1 MKKALSV
8 LIAIL
13 CISTT
18 TIFSQEK
25 KFVNL
30 KRAKVAP
37 KIDGILND
45 PAWAEAEEAKN
56 FIQFRPDMGVE
67 EEAHEKTIVKV
78 TYDDNAV
85 YFAAFMQDDPSK
97 IMKQFTTRDNFGQ
110 ADFFL
115 ISINPNNDGQ
125 NDTEFLV
132 FSSGTQG
139 DAVVTSNGNEDWG
152 WNAVWDS
159 AVKIVDN
166 GWIAEIRIPYSALRF
181 SNNNIQ
187 TWGVNY
193 HRRYM
198 RDNRQYTWNPID
210 LSSGKKIGLMHG
222 ELRGIENINPP
233 TRLSFYPFAS
243 GITRSYDGNNDSD
256 FKFGMDLK
264 YGITENFTLDATLV
278 PDFSQA
284 GFDNVQLNL
293 GPFEQQFS
301 EQRQFFTEGVDL
313 FSKGDLFYSR
323 RIGGSP
329 SSYPELNENESV
341 TNYQNNVKVLNA
353 MKLSGRTKN
362 GLGVAFLNA
371 ITKKTK
377 VFIKNSDT
385 QNIRTETVE
394 PLANYNILV
403 IDKQFNG
410 NSSVSVVN
418 TNVMRN
424 GGFRDANVTAGLFD
438 INNKKNTYNYAGAFK
453 VSNVNYKGEDKTTT
467 GISGN
472 LGLNKISGNYR
483 FGIDYTFVDE
493 KFDINDIGILRRN
506 NNTNLGAYAS
516 YQTFKPTKA
525 LNNYRIDMWFNYNR
539 LFKPSTYTSKDIG
552 INFNAQTKKLF
563 DFGGNINWEIGKQ
576 YDYWEPRTEGRY
588 FTFSNG
594 LNVNAWI
601 GTNRAKK
608 FSFMTRQGFATL
620 FDKDRD
626 VFVHFWAV
634 DPTFR
639 LTDKF
644 TLSYSY
650 QYNRGNGG
658 RGYVTTADNDDI
670 IFGERLQKTIINSIS
685 GTYNFNSFHGLSLTF
700 RNYWSTV
707 DYDYALY
714 TLENDGST
722 INTTGYNLDNIGTF
736 LSDDPDFNPNVN
748 FNTWNLD
755 FSYSWQF
762 APGSLLTALYRNS
775 LFNRNTMSS
784 DNFFDSLD
792 TLFDQPIEHIFSL
805 RMVYYIDYNNIKGL
819 FKNKNS

>member
-1 MKKALSV
+1 MKNILFA
-8 LIAIL
+8 LIALL
-13 CISTT
+13 CIST
-18 TIFSQEK
+18 ISSQEK

-30 KRAKVAP
+30 KRAKEAP

-45 PAWAEAEEAKN
+45 PAWAEAEEAKD
-56 FIQFRPDMGVE
+56 FIQFRPDAGVME
-67 EEAHEKTIVKV
+67 TADEKTIVKV

-132 FSSGTQG
+132 FTTGTQG
-139 DAVVTSNGNEDWG
+139 DAIVTSNGNEDWG

-166 GWIAEIRIPYSALRF
+166 GWIAEIKIPYSALRF
-181 SNNNIQ
+181 SNKGVQ
-187 TWGVNY
+187 TWGINY
-193 HRRYM
+193 HRRFM

-222 ELRGIENINPP
+222 EIRGIENINPP
-233 TRLSFYPFAS
+233 TRLSLYPFAS
-243 GITRSYDGNNDSD
+243 ALTRSFDGENDSD
-256 FKFGMDLK
+256 FNFGMDVK

-293 GPFEQQFS
+293 GPFEQEFS

-323 RIGGSP
+323 RIGNSP
-329 SSYPELNENESV
+329 SAYPTLGADEEV
-341 TNYQNNVKVLNA
+341 TKYPNNVKVINA
-353 MKLSGRTKN
+353 LKLSGRTKE
-362 GLGVAFLNA
+362 GLGVAFFNA
-371 ITKKTK
+371 ITEKTEAT
-377 VFIKNSDT
+377 IKDNVT
-385 QNIRTETVE
+385 LNTRKEVVE

-403 IDKQFNG
+403 VDKQFNG
-410 NSSVSVVN
+410 NSSVSLVN
-418 TNVMRN
+418 TNVMRD

-438 INNKKNTYNYAGAFK
+438 INNKKNTYNYEGAFK
-453 VSNVNYKGEDKTTT
+453 VSNVNYKGDDKTTT
-467 GISGN
+467 GISGG
-472 LGLNKISGNYR
+472 LGFNKISGNYR
-483 FGIDYTFVDE
+483 FGVEYEMADKE
-493 KFDINDIGILRRN
+493 FDINDMGIQFRN
-506 NNTNLGAYAS
+506 NFSNFEAYGY
-516 YQTFKPTKA
+516 YQTFKPTKT
-525 LNNYRIDMWFNYNR
+525 LNNFNVNVWFNYER
-539 LFKPSTYTSKDIG
+539 LFKPSTYTSKNVG

-563 DFGGNINWEIGKQ
+563 NFGGNINWEIGKQ

-588 FTFSNG
+588 FTFNNG
-594 LNVNAWI
+594 FNLNAWI

-620 FDKDRD
+620 FDKNRD

-634 DPTFR
+634 DPTIR
-639 LTDKF
+639 LSDKF
-644 TLSYSY
+644 SLSYSY
-650 QYNRGNGG
+650 QYNRANGS
-658 RGYVTTADNDDI
+658 RGYVTTANNDDI
-670 IFGERLQKTIINSIS
+670 IFGERLQKTIVNSIS
-685 GTYNFNSFHGLSLTF
+685 GTYNFNSFHGLTLTF

-707 DYDYALY
+707 DYDYDLY
-714 TLENDGST
+714 TLQNDGST
-722 INTTGYNLDNIGTF
+722 INTTGYNIDNVGF
-736 LSDDPDFNPNVN
+736 DPNVN

-755 FSYSWQF
+755 FRYSWQF
-762 APGSLLTALYRNS
+762 APGSQLTALYRNS
-775 LFNRNTMSS
+775 LFNFNTMSQE
-784 DNFFDSLD
+784 NFFDSIS

-805 RMVYYIDYNNIKGL
+805 RMVYYIDYNNIKNI
-819 FKNKNS
+819 FKKKNI